1 MSSCPVCGSTSS
13 RDYSLFNETGLSS
26 ITHLDF
32 KPVPEFRDCTLFQCN
47 SCTHIYVNSSF
58 NRSEYISNQFK
69 SNEYAQILISNNPD
83 KSEGH
88 SVSTER
94 LKKTERQ
101 LLSLNL
107 PNNSATYRPLRVMD
121 VGCFDGLF
129 LRTFNQFSTDSYL
142 LGVDVIKNPYFS
154 RLAPDAHFITL
165 DQLQYI
171 TASANFD
178 YITLF
183 HSLTYEP
190 RPLHLISLLR
200 SFLSSSG
207 RLVIEVPSPE
217 LRPSCLLLADQDHHF
232 TILSLQELLVNAGFN
247 RHSIITEVTGSNL
260 TISAFINSP
269 YEMNFTPF
277 PGDQIETSNLNDLL
291 ARLTSLKNWSKQF
304 SDFKI
309 AILGS
314 SYTAALLH
322 QLDPFLDAL
331 AVTTEGGNISFVGKR
346 LCTLHSV
353 QEYIEILI
361 VPVGLNSERLASS
374 LTQQY
379 PHLHIIPLPV

>member
-121 VGCFDGLF
+121 VGCLMVYSSE
-129 LRTFNQFSTDSYL
+129 LSMFSTDSYL
-142 LGVDVIKNPYFS
+142 LECRCYQKSIFFTFS
-154 RLAPDAHFITL
+154 SRRTF
-165 DQLQYI
+165 YY
-171 TASANFD
+171 S
-178 YITLF
+178 
-183 HSLTYEP
+183 
-190 RPLHLISLLR
+190 
-200 SFLSSSG
+200 
-207 RLVIEVPSPE
+207 
-217 LRPSCLLLADQDHHF
+217 
-232 TILSLQELLVNAGFN
+232 
-247 RHSIITEVTGSNL
+247 
-260 TISAFINSP
+260 
-269 YEMNFTPF
+269 
-277 PGDQIETSNLNDLL
+277 
-291 ARLTSLKNWSKQF
+291 
-304 SDFKI
+304 
-309 AILGS
+309 
-314 SYTAALLH
+314 
-322 QLDPFLDAL
+322 
-331 AVTTEGGNISFVGKR
+331 
-346 LCTLHSV
+346 
-353 QEYIEILI
+353 
-361 VPVGLNSERLASS
+361 
-374 LTQQY
+374 
-379 PHLHIIPLPV
+379 